1 MDMKKI
7 SAALLALCLTGTGLS
22 LSYPPEL
29 PEVYAASELVSGTCG
44 EDLTWTVD
52 QSTGVLTISGKGNM
66 DNYAYVT
73 KYGTLADPTITFRT
87 GYQPPWYD
95 YKDSITSIV
104 VEEGVTCIGETAFM
118 GLVNV
123 KSMSLPS
130 TLKELRRECFEN
142 LISIEYIDL
151 PDNIVSIGGFA
162 FDCCLSL
169 KKIDIPDSVVE
180 MSGAVFLECRALEE
194 VRLSENISE
203 LSATFSGCQSLKSV
217 VVPESVKTIRLG
229 TFTGCTA
236 LTSVVLPSG
245 LSILPETN
253 IFGGCTSLPEV
264 TLRSGCKNFTVVDGV
279 LFSKDMTTLYT
290 YPSSKK
296 DSTYTVPDTVETIVS
311 GAFSSTVYL
320 TELTVPEG
328 VTSCGSGVFSSG
340 KVLRKLTL
348 PDSLKEIGANT
359 CCDCAQLTDVRLPSG
374 LTAIPDNFIGS
385 DTKITTLDL
394 PESITSIGQK
404 AFQGCSSFTD
414 LCVPPNTTSIGQEAY
429 SSSGI
434 RQAVIPAAVSELPTD
449 TFFRCSELNSITIL
463 DPDCVIYD
471 SDRTICNSYSY
482 SDDKAAYN
490 GIIYGFKDSTAQAYA
505 EKYGYRFA
513 ALDDSFLKGDVN
525 SDGVV
530 DGSDATIILR
540 EYAQKGAGAVSS
552 LNVLQQAAADVNGDT
567 VINGSD
573 ATMVLRYYAI
583 AGASGSADWDH
594 LFD

>member
-7 SAALLALCLTGTGLS
+7 SAALLALCLTGTGLT

-44 EDLTWTVD
+44 EKLTWTVD

-73 KYGTLADPTITFRT
+73 KNGTLADPTITFRN
-87 GYQPPWYD
+87 GYKPPWYD

-142 LISIEYIDL
+142 LSSIEYIDL
-151 PDNIVSIGGFA
+151 PDSIVSIGAFA
-162 FDCCLSL
+162 FECCLSL

-180 MSGAVFLECRALEE
+180 MGGAVFLDCRALEE

-217 VVPESVKTIRLG
+217 SVPESVKTIRLS

-245 LSILPETN
+245 LSILPEAN
-253 IFGGCTSLPEV
+253 IFGGCTSLPEI
-264 TLRSGCKNFTVVDGV
+264 TFRSGCKNFKVVDGV

-311 GAFSSTVYL
+311 GAFSTTVYL

-359 CCDCAQLTDVRLPSG
+359 CYECAKLTDVRLPAE
-374 LTAIPDNFIGS
+374 LTAIPDNFIGF
-385 DTKITTLDL
+385 DAKITQLDL

-404 AFQGCSSFTD
+404 AFQGCSGLTN
-414 LCVPPNTTSIGQEAY
+414 LHVPANITAIGQEAY
-429 SSSGI
+429 ALSGI
-434 RQAVIPAAVSELPTD
+434 RQAIIPAAVSELPTD
-449 TFFRCSELNSITIL
+449 TFFHCRELSSITIL

-471 SDRTICNSYSY
+471 SDRTICDSYSY
-482 SDDKAAYN
+482 SADKASYS
-490 GIIYGFKDSTAQAYA
+490 GIIYGYKNSTAQAYA

-513 ALDDSFLKGDVN
+513 ALDDTFIKGDVN
-525 SDGVV
+525 NDGVI
-530 DGSDATIILR
+530 DGT
-540 EYAQKGAGAVSS
+540 
-552 LNVLQQAAADVNGDT
+552 
-567 VINGSD
+567 D
-573 ATMVLRYYAI
+573 ATMVLRDFGLRSAYLPSYLNSI
-583 AGASGSADWDH
+583 QQRSADVNEDGMIDGTDATLILRYYSAELNGMEPHW
-594 LFD
+594 

>member
-7 SAALLALCLTGTGLS
+7 SAALLALCLTGTGLT

-29 PEVYAASELVSGTCG
+29 PEVYAASELVLGTCG
-44 EDLTWTVD
+44 EKLTWTVD

-73 KYGTLADPTITFRT
+73 KYGTLADPTITFRN
-87 GYQPPWYD
+87 GYKPPWYD

-142 LISIEYIDL
+142 LSSIEYIDL
-151 PDNIVSIGGFA
+151 PDSIVSIGAFA
-162 FDCCLSL
+162 FECCLSL
-169 KKIDIPDSVVE
+169 KKIDIPDSIVE
-180 MSGAVFLECRALEE
+180 MGGAVFLDCRALEE

-217 VVPESVKTIRLG
+217 SVPESVKTIRLS

-236 LTSVVLPSG
+236 LNSVVLPSG
-245 LSILPETN
+245 LSILPEAN
-253 IFGGCTSLPEV
+253 IFGGCTSLPEI
-264 TLRSGCKNFTVVDGV
+264 TLRDGCKNFKVVDGV

-290 YPSSKK
+290 YPSGKK
-296 DSTYTVPDTVETIVS
+296 DSTY
-311 GAFSSTVYL
+311 
-320 TELTVPEG
+320 TVPEG
-328 VTSCGSGVFSSG
+328 VTSCGSGAFSSG

-359 CCDCAQLTDVRLPSG
+359 CYECAKLTDVRLPAE
-374 LTAIPDNFIGS
+374 LTAIPDNFIGF
-385 DTKITTLDL
+385 DAKITQLDL

-404 AFQGCSSFTD
+404 AFQGCSGLTN
-414 LCVPPNTTSIGQEAY
+414 LRVPANTTAIGQEAY
-429 SSSGI
+429 ALSGI
-434 RQAVIPAAVSELPTD
+434 RQAIIPETVSEIPQD
-449 TFFRCSELNSITIL
+449 AFDRCRELSSITIL

-482 SDDKAAYN
+482 SDNKASYS
-490 GIIYGFKDSTAQAYA
+490 GIIYGCKNSTAQAYA

-513 ALDDSFLKGDVN
+513 ALDDTFIKGDVN
-525 SDGVV
+525 NDGVI
-530 DGSDATIILR
+530 DGT
-540 EYAQKGAGAVSS
+540 
-552 LNVLQQAAADVNGDT
+552 
-567 VINGSD
+567 D
-573 ATMVLRYYAI
+573 ATMVLRDFGLRSAYLPSYLNSI
-583 AGASGSADWDH
+583 QQRSADVNEDGMIDGTDATLILRYYSAELNGMKPHW
-594 LFD
+594 